1 MKKALVILLMLLLA
15 GCGKAAPAESTPPPS
30 TPEPVEPA
38 PPSTVEI
45 SEPKADICPAVNVDG
60 VVYFDTGL
68 KNDQVSCI
76 MAGEIT
82 SQCEGWELPSL
93 PNQSNFGTGFQ
104 YQMGPHKD
112 CVTVDLGDEWRIFAT
127 EVQKNI
133 LLHPDTAL
141 LRGTVV
147 EVTDS
152 TMLVQGYPEDEDC
165 DCLGPV
171 VAVPLDGITPIPNIK
186 DIVEIAY
193 DGIIKECE
201 PGELGQ
207 IYSITVFYSKIECGI
222 DPDTTGETDYP
233 S

>member
-1 MKKALVILLMLLLA
+1 MKKALVILLVLLLA
-15 GCGKAAPAESTPPPS
+15 GCGKAAPAATTPPQS
-30 TPEPVEPA
+30 TPEPAEFA
-38 PPSTVEI
+38 SPSVAE
-45 SEPKADICPAVNVDG
+45 SAEPKADVCPAVNVDG

-68 KNDQVSCI
+68 KNEQISCI

-93 PNQSNFGTGFQ
+93 PNQSNFGTCFQ
-104 YQMGPHKD
+104 YQMGPYNG
-112 CVTVDLGDEWRIFAT
+112 CVTVNLGDEWYIFAT
-127 EVQKNI
+127 EAQKTV

-165 DCLGPV
+165 DCLGPLI
-171 VAVPLDGITPIPNIK
+171 AVPLDDIKLAPGIN

-207 IYSITVFYSKIECGI
+207 IYSITVFYSKVECGV
-222 DPDTTGETDYP
+222 DPDATGEAD
-233 S
+233 SQS